1 MRSAPPLAL
10 LVAASLSL
18 AVAAWRSSAAQ
29 SSPSA
34 GDLPPA
40 EQQAKA
46 ALDRSPRHGEYVNV
60 PLPGSE
66 RPLRAWVVY
75 PERKDRAP
83 VVVVIHEI
91 FGLSDWIRAVA
102 DQLAKEGYLA
112 IAPDLISGKG
122 PGGGGTEALSSR
134 DDVVKLV
141 TSLTPAE
148 VRSRLDA
155 AREFATALPAAS
167 PKVGTVGFCWGGGQ
181 SFTYATE
188 ASVKAAV
195 VYYGTPPPAS
205 VLQSITAPI
214 LGLYGGDDARVTS
227 TVEPTKAE
235 MAKLG
240 TVYET
245 AVYPGAGHGFL
256 RAQEGRDGANSKA
269 SQQAWPKT
277 VAFFKR
283 YLQ

>member
-1 MRSAPPLAL
+1 MTSAPPLAL
-10 LVAASLSL
+10 LVAACLPFAL
-18 AVAAWRSSAAQ
+18 AAFSQPMQAQ
-29 SSPSA
+29 SSASSA
-34 GDLPPA
+34 LPA
-40 EQQAKA
+40 SEQQAKA
-46 ALDRSPRHGEYVNV
+46 ALDSSPRHGEYVNV
-60 PLPGSE
+60 PLPGSQ

-91 FGLSDWIRAVA
+91 FGLSDWIRAVT
-102 DQLAKEGYLA
+102 DQLAKEGYIA

-122 PGGGGTEALSSR
+122 PGGGGTDSLPGR

-155 AREFATALPAAS
+155 AREFATKLPAAS
-167 PKVGTVGFCWGGGQ
+167 GKVGTVGFCWGGSV

-188 ASVKAAV
+188 PSVKAAV
-195 VYYGTPPPAS
+195 VYYGTPPPAA
-205 VLQSITAPI
+205 VMQNIVAPV
-214 LGLYGGDDARVTS
+214 LGLYGSDDARVTS

-235 MAKLG
+235 MSKLG
-240 TVYET
+240 KVYE
-245 AVYPGAGHGFL
+245 AEIYPGAGHGFL
-256 RAQEGRDGANSKA
+256 RAQEGREGANLKA

-277 VAFFKR
+277 IAFLKR
-283 YLQ
+283 YL